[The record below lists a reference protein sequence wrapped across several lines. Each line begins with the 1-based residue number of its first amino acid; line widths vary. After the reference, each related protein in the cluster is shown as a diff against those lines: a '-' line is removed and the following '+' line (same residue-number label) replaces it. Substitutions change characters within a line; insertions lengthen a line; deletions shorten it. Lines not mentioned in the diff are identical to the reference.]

1 MSRDYFP
8 IFIDTSIG
16 EALVVGGGED
26 ALRKVR
32 LLLKAKAAIHVVAP
46 QASPD
51 IEALADAGSIGRSAR
66 AVTVEDIRT
75 ASFVISATGLDAV
88 DRFVS
93 ETAKAAGVKVNVVD
107 RQDLSTFIVP
117 SIVDRSPV
125 IIGISS
131 AGTAPVLARRI
142 RETLEATLPPGLGRV
157 ADFAH
162 GLRDRVKATLT
173 DAADR
178 RAFWERFF
186 GGSASEA
193 VLSGDTKA
201 AGKEAEDLIGSI
213 GNQSEK
219 RGRVTIVGA
228 GPGAADLLTLRALRA
243 LQQADVIVH
252 DALIGPDVLDLAR
265 RDAVRL
271 YVGKQKGRHSHSQDR
286 INGILIEE
294 ARKGSAVVRLKG
306 GDPFIFGRGGE
317 EVEALTAAGIPVDVI
332 PGITAA
338 TGVAAALKLPLTH
351 RDCASVLSFVT
362 GHPKAGDDEPD
373 YASLADPDQTA
384 VIYMGKSKA
393 ADVSARLID
402 LGRSPSTPVAI
413 VENATLPN
421 QRVLSAT
428 LSTLPFL
435 SDVRSVTG
443 AALIVIGEA
452 VAHAD
457 LSGAEDIVAALN
469 AEGGFTNRR
478 RSA

>member
-1 MSRDYFP
+1 MSRHYFP
-8 IFIDTSIG
+8 IFIDTSKG
-16 EALVVGGGED
+16 DVVVVGGGEN
-26 ALRKVR
+26 ALRKLR
-32 LLLKAKAAIHVVAP
+32 LLLKTNASIRVVAP
-46 QASPD
+46 HVVPD
-51 IEALADAGSIGRSAR
+51 IEVLADAGTVVWKAR
-66 AVTVEDIRT
+66 NVTVSDIRG
-75 ASFVISATGLDAV
+75 ASLVISTTGIDSV

-93 ETAKAAGVKVNVVD
+93 EAAQVAAIKVNVVD

-125 IIGISS
+125 MIGISS

-142 RETLEATLPPGLGRV
+142 RETLESTLPPGLGRV
-157 ADFAH
+157 AEVAKS
-162 GLRDRVKATLT
+162 LRGRVR
-173 DAADR
+173 AALSNGSDR
-178 RAFWERFF
+178 RAFWEGFF
-186 GGSASEA
+186 ISSAPDA
-193 VLSGDTKA
+193 ILAGDGNKA
-201 AGKEAEDLIGSI
+201 LAEAETLIAGIRDRS
-213 GNQSEK
+213 GTQ
-219 RGRVTIVGA
+219 GRVTIVGA
-228 GPGAADLLTLRALRA
+228 GPGAADLLTLRALRS

-294 ARKGSAVVRLKG
+294 ARKGSTVVRLKG

-362 GHPKAGDDEPD
+362 GHPKTGGDEPD
-373 YASLADPDQTA
+373 YAALADSNQTA
-384 VIYMGKSKA
+384 VFYMGKSKA
-393 ADVSARLID
+393 ADISARLID

-413 VENATLPN
+413 VENATLPE
-421 QRVLSAT
+421 QRILKGT
-428 LSTLPFL
+428 LSTLPLL
-435 SDVRSVTG
+435 SDIRNVTG
-443 AALIVIGEA
+443 AALIVIGET
-452 VAHAD
+452 VAYAD
-457 LSGAEDIVAALN
+457 LSGAEDLVAAVS
-469 AEGGFTNRR
+469 ADGAYSDR